1 MLYKS
6 CKSWTLNAVISTKE
20 KNITCGCLLRS
31 KSSPLLGKIRDH
43 NMKIFELQ
51 KKDKGSVFFPNL
63 ISSQVAD
70 SAPTYFGSVAPK
82 SISNEKSDQEKEN
95 IY

>member
-1 MLYKS
+1 M
-6 CKSWTLNAVISTKE
+6 
-20 KNITCGCLLRS
+20 LRS

-43 NMKIFELQ
+43 KKKIFELQ
-51 KKDKGSVFFPNL
+51 KKDEGFVFFPNL
-63 ISSQVAD
+63 FSSQVAD

-82 SISNEKSDQEKEN
+82 NISKEKSDQEKEN

>member
-1 MLYKS
+1 
-6 CKSWTLNAVISTKE
+6 
-20 KNITCGCLLRS
+20 
-31 KSSPLLGKIRDH
+31 
-43 NMKIFELQ
+43 MKIFELQ
-51 KKDKGSVFFPNL
+51 KKDRGFVFFPNL
-63 ISSQVAD
+63 FSSQVAD